1 MSHTNTEA
9 SLLDYFGAPISV
21 YTRQQ
26 AIDDGVLVD
35 VTEWANEAGFKLS
48 AVVTRA
54 VWEDC
59 CNWTDEDDRNSH
71 HAGQTTAGRAWDVLF
86 LAGMAAREKRNQG
99 RSQLHFYISRIPRPG
114 TSDTNKIVTL
124 KLHIG
129 PGDDGE
135 AVLTIMLPHEE

>member
-1 MSHTNTEA
+1 MNHTNTEA
-9 SLLDYFGAPISV
+9 SLLDYFGEPISV

-35 VTEWANEAGFKLS
+35 VTKWAKEAGFTLP
-48 AVVTRA
+48 AVVTQA

-59 CNWTDEDDRNSH
+59 CNWTDEDDRNSRH
-71 HAGQTTAGRAWDVLF
+71 TGQSTAGRAWDVLF

-99 RSQLHFYISRIPRPG
+99 KSQLHFYISRIPRPG

-135 AVLTIMLPHEE
+135 AVLTIMLPHED